1 MTAQGLQELQISQD
15 SKNKILDAAESLFAE
30 NGFEATSMRSI
41 TSMAGVNLAS
51 VNYYF
56 GSKDN
61 LIVEVLSRAIRPLNE
76 QRIHLLEK
84 EVHRFGNDPVPL
96 PNVLNAMLRPCLE
109 VSFDPSREKTFQ
121 LLGRSL
127 SEEGNFIQKIIE
139 KEWVPIVGRFMTVL
153 KKSLPDVPE
162 EEIYWRM
169 HFTVGAMIHSS
180 CHHKDLTHLSSG
192 LCKMDFESTL
202 ARLISYASAGLM
214 AANHPST

>member
-1 MTAQGLQELQISQD
+1 MTTQASQEPQLSHD
-15 SKNKILDAAESLFAE
+15 SKNKILDAAETLFAE

-41 TSMAGVNLAS
+41 TSLAGVNLAS

-61 LIVEVLSRAIRPLNE
+61 LIVEVLSRAIRPLNA
-76 QRIHLLEK
+76 QRISLLEK
-84 EVHRFGNDPVPL
+84 ELQHYGNLPVPL
-96 PNVLNAMLRPCLE
+96 PKVLNALLRPCLE

-127 SEEGNFIQKIIE
+127 SEEGNFIEKIIE
-139 KEWVPIVGRFMTVL
+139 KEWVPIVSRFMTVL
-153 KKSLPDVPE
+153 KPSLPDVPE

-192 LCKMDFESTL
+192 LCKMDLESTL
-202 ARLISYASAGLM
+202 ARLITYTSAGLT
-214 AANHPST
+214 AATPAS